1 MFKINFLFFIFLKK
15 GKTRLR
21 RQKHT
26 QYIPFQLTDPLPTEP
41 KALTCN
47 YLKLKFISTEEY
59 NQVKEMF
66 DKRPI
71 MSKMV
76 VAYET
81 QITNEKLKYI
91 LPTLAYYFTTGPW
104 RIMWVRFGY
113 DPRKDFESRYYQQ
126 LDYRIRLNSGIKGHV
141 IFFQC
146 FFFARIFSE
155 YFFRLI

>member
-1 MFKINFLFFIFLKK
+1 
-15 GKTRLR
+15 
-21 RQKHT
+21 
-26 QYIPFQLTDPLPTEP
+26 
-41 KALTCN
+41 
-47 YLKLKFISTEEY
+47 
-59 NQVKEMF
+59 
-66 DKRPI
+66 

-81 QITNEKLKYI
+81 HITNEKLKYI

-141 IFFQC
+141 CATTKILNCQFELITTFF
-146 FFFARIFSE
+146 IL
-155 YFFRLI
+155 RLN